1 MTVVITPVGT
11 SLFTNGSK
19 TNNSI
24 KTGFGRIED
33 KPEGGWDQTGGYIKS
48 LRTACENFIRGI
60 QNDPKSASAELQS
73 SDKIQNELRSDITVH
88 LLASDTIA
96 SRLAAEVLS
105 GNVAGRILGNQVSV
119 NFEPDQDIIRGLQ
132 VNNRR
137 NFLRKGMNALIRR
150 IEQINLALTGSGQ
163 SLAINIT
170 GGYGATLPYLTI
182 YAQLKCVPLY
192 YNFEDSNELIEI
204 PPSPLSIDWDAI
216 GPYFD
221 TLHRIDNGEAIE
233 NWTIFEG
240 QNQAAVRALDPFIFV
255 DQEDNSAY
263 LSPLGDIFWNQY
275 LKSNF
280 IVDLAININKNAHI
294 DNVIQDLYRR
304 LDLVLRSHNL
314 DPSRCYNVIRQLKT
328 DDDLNHTG
336 AVQGHNIFIFKSTDV
351 GHIRL
356 MYTFEVNG
364 RAITRL
370 KIYDQRGHMN
380 TQGYEEW
387 KTWISRNH
395 AQISFNLYPF
405 HI

>member
-24 KTGFGRIED
+24 KTGFDRIED
-33 KPEGGWDQTGGYIKS
+33 KPQDEWNRNERSINS
-48 LRTACENFIRGI
+48 LRTACETFIRGI

-73 SDKIQNELRSDITVH
+73 SDKIQNELKSDITVQ

-119 NFEPDQDIIRGLQ
+119 NFEPDQDIISCLQ

-182 YAQLKCVPLY
+182 YAQLKHVPLY

-204 PPSPLSIDWDAI
+204 PPSPLSIDWDVI
-216 GPYFD
+216 GPHFD
-221 TLHRIDNGEAIE
+221 TLQRIDNAEAIDNWGTFRGEHFEAVEQLGTFIWVDEE
-233 NWTIFEG
+233 N
-240 QNQAAVRALDPFIFV
+240 
-255 DQEDNSAY
+255 NSAY
-263 LSPLGDIFWNQY
+263 VSPLGEVFWDECQ
-275 LKSNF
+275 KR
-280 IVDLAININKNAHI
+280 KH
-294 DNVIQDLYRR
+294 NVIFPDPIPIAPDEIENIENGISNQEHHRPAGWRRFVRR
-304 LDLVLRSHNL
+304 LCENAYVQYVRYDASAYGGQNVKVLDNGADGSIGVRYINGGETLPLRVTTSAEGRPQTELVMEF
-314 DPSRCYNVIRQLKT
+314 IKRQL
-328 DDDLNHTG
+328 
-336 AVQGHNIFIFKSTDV
+336 
-351 GHIRL
+351 
-356 MYTFEVNG
+356 
-364 RAITRL
+364 
-370 KIYDQRGHMN
+370 
-380 TQGYEEW
+380 
-387 KTWISRNH
+387 
-395 AQISFNLYPF
+395 NL
-405 HI
+405 